1 MPHSILDA
9 LAIAFGGA
17 AFAFFI
23 WFVLSAGWIF
33 LA

>member
-1 MPHSILDA
+1 MPNSILDA

-23 WFVLSAGWIF
+23 WFVLSAGWF
-33 LA
+33 LLV